1 MEEKEKEIDLF
12 GEGISYFARFRTDGG
27 SCKLYTQEYVDS
39 KDKEI
44 ERLNNI
50 IEELEEFLTK
60 VIETGAGIEQ
70 ITCKNIKNY
79 IQELKERK

>member
-1 MEEKEKEIDLF
+1 MEEQEKINRFINAVACELGGNIAEEIKNRY
-12 GEGISYFARFRTDGG
+12 IW
-27 SCKLYTQEYVDS
+27 QQN
-39 KDKEI
+39 EI

-50 IEELEEFLTK
+50 IEELEGFLTK